1 MDMFPYVVPSD
12 DATAF
17 VLPVTLLK
25 NGHQLGHPR
34 PMLLMYAL
42 FENGRGLGPTMQS
55 HSIGFEMACVARQ
68 RVPLVVGRNSTSARV
83 RCRVK
88 SNGIVA
94 SNMGWFNNPPG
105 DRGRETVR
113 NRPDRW

>member
-1 MDMFPYVVPSD
+1 
-12 DATAF
+12 
-17 VLPVTLLK
+17 
-25 NGHQLGHPR
+25 
-34 PMLLMYAL
+34 
-42 FENGRGLGPTMQS
+42 
-55 HSIGFEMACVARQ
+55 
-68 RVPLVVGRNSTSARV
+68 LVVGRNSTSARV

-94 SNMGWFNNPPG
+94 SNMGWFSNPPG